1 MDSRFC
7 NSKYPDVSGLLV
19 YDNALDTRRALWYIP
34 NGTLDDLMSVE
45 NGCIVRQGAYPFD
58 GRGWEAVGAF
68 FKAFKSVFVALPR
81 DTVTM
86 EIAHEIQAHCP
97 DVTLLVPREGAFGE
111 CKSVKEIRARRG
123 EKALNHLLM
132 NVEELPMLGVLN
144 LADVKMIKTYK
155 FQTGF
160 SKLDM
165 AIGGFYLGELSVW
178 TGKRGGGK
186 STILGQTLL
195 DAVEQGI
202 PVCAYSGE
210 LSAWR
215 FKDWVTAQAAGPE
228 NITPHLEPSGKT
240 SFEISDFVREKI
252 DKWWDGLFFLYDN
265 EIPGASGED
274 SILRIFEYVD
284 RKYGCS
290 VYLVD
295 NLMSTRFKGA
305 ENNRENF
312 YQAQSSFTG
321 RLVEFAKK
329 HYVHVHL
336 VAHPRKTG
344 GSSVKDADDV
354 SGTGDITNR
363 ADNVFSMS
371 RLSDDEAAQENCA
384 TMLHILKNR
393 DFGET
398 GAIKLNFDERSRRF
412 YQAQNNNL
420 GPHKKYGWDK

>member
-1 MDSRFC
+1 MASNAYLTDG
-7 NSKYPDVSGLLV
+7 YPDASALFAYG
-19 YDNALDTRRALWYIP
+19 NALDTRRALWFVP
-34 NGTLDDLMSVE
+34 NGTPEDLLAVE

-58 GRGWEAVGAF
+58 GRGWEIAHAF
-68 FKAFKSVFVALPR
+68 FGAFKSVFLAAPR
-81 DTVTM
+81 DAVAM
-86 EIAHEIQAHCP
+86 EFAREIQAHCP
-97 DVTLLVPREGAFGE
+97 DVSVIVPQEGAFRN
-111 CKSVKEIRARRG
+111 CKSVRELRDTCG
-123 EKALNHLLM
+123 EKALNHILLGA
-132 NVEELPMLGVLN
+132 EELPAQGLLD
-144 LADVKMIKTYK
+144 LADVKPMKAMH
-155 FQTGF
+155 FRTGF
-160 SKLDM
+160 SDLDRT
-165 AIGGFYLGELSVW
+165 IGGFYFGELSVW

-195 DAVEQGI
+195 DAVEQGV

-215 FKDWVTAQAAGPE
+215 FKDWAARQAAGPE
-228 NITPHLEPSGKT
+228 NVIPHLEPSGKT
-240 SFEISDFVREKI
+240 SFDIPDTVREKI
-252 DKWWDGLFFLYDN
+252 DKWWRGLFFLYDN

-274 SILRIFEYVD
+274 SILKIFEYAD
-284 RKYGCS
+284 RKYGCM

-295 NLMSTRFKGA
+295 NLMSTRFNGA
-305 ENNRENF
+305 DNNRDNF

-336 VAHPRKTG
+336 VAHPRKTSG
-344 GSSVKDADDV
+344 TVIRDADDV

-363 ADNVFSMS
+363 ADNVFTMA
-371 RLSDDEAAQENCA
+371 RLSDEEAAKEDCS

-398 GAIKLNFDERSRRF
+398 GYIKLNFDEKSKRF
-412 YQAQNNNL
+412 YKKCQL